1 MKYFDIYDNKSVRIK
16 EMIPLDVYTSTQ
28 TTAVY
33 DILPY
38 RGNFSVFFA
47 TDVTNAGTLTVKLQH
62 SVDGSTSFNDV
73 TANNGDTAFTAATTS
88 VKGLYALNFNADAC
102 RRYIRV
108 VGTMAGGCNSVA
120 FAVYFMGKQPRTI
133 GA

>member
-1 MKYFDIYDNKSVRIK
+1 MKYFDVYDSKSVRVK

-28 TTAVY
+28 TTSAY

-38 RGNFSVFFA
+38 RGNFSIFFT

-62 SVDGSTSFNDV
+62 SVDGSTSFADV
-73 TANNGDTAFTAATTS
+73 TANNGATAFTAATTS
-88 VKGLYALNFNADAC
+88 VHGLYALNFNAEAC

-120 FAVYFMGKQPRTI
+120 FSVYFMGKHARSI